1 MSEITQSSDME
12 FQEAVLLLTNECIQ
26 LFVREA
32 LELDI
37 SLWVEEIP
45 RRFPQFE
52 IGRLLAAV
60 KKLLNA
66 KME

>member
-1 MSEITQSSDME
+1 MSQITQSSDIE
-12 FQEAVLLLTNECIQ
+12 FHEAVLSLTNECMQ
-26 LFVREA
+26 LFIQEA
-32 LELDI
+32 SELEI
-37 SLWVEEIP
+37 SMWAEEIP

-66 KME
+66 KIG

>member
-1 MSEITQSSDME
+1 MSEITRSSDIE

-32 LELDI
+32 SELEI
-37 SLWVEEIP
+37 SIWAEEIP

-52 IGRLLAAV
+52 ISRLLTAV